1 MNRPENIESQAGT
14 ALTVNGQR
22 IIVDL
27 RPATR
32 LTEALRE
39 GAGIKGVKVGCD
51 AGDCGACTVLLDGA
65 PVCAC
70 MTALA
75 QAEDRAIE
83 TVEGLAA
90 GDTLAPLQQAFL
102 DHGAAQ
108 CGICTPG
115 MLVSGAALLRA
126 NASPTEDE
134 VLDALGGVL
143 CRCTGYRKIVEA
155 VLSLGISTMTP
166 LSTQDDA
173 LTPVAEQDGAVGRS
187 ITRIDGRPKVLG
199 TDLFGDDV
207 APANALVMK
216 VIRSPYHA
224 ATFSIGDT
232 DAFMAA
238 HPDVKAVF
246 TAADIPG
253 VNCFGVIPPFADQPV
268 FAEGKTRF
276 RGEAVAALVG
286 DRSAMSALDLGEF
299 PIAWAQAEPAMTPSA
314 ARAAAPIHDSREG
327 NILVRGYVAR
337 GDVSVMDSAAHMV
350 TDSFVTAFVE
360 HGYIEPEAGFAT
372 IDGDT
377 IVIHACTQAPHMDR
391 EAVAAIL
398 DLPLDQIVIVPT
410 SVGGGFGSKI
420 DVSIQ
425 PLLALAALRL
435 QRPVRITYT
444 RPETMASTTKR
455 HPSEMT
461 VTVGADENGRIIG
474 LNFDGVFDTGAYASW
489 GPTVANR
496 VPVHASGPYLTPNY
510 RAESL
515 AVHTNGPVAGAFRG
529 FGVPQAAIAQETLY
543 DRLADACGIDR
554 LQFRIDNAL
563 QNGDPT
569 VTGQQFETGVGILPC
584 LEALMDDWQRAN
596 KDARAFNTSQADGPL
611 RRGVGLGTCWYGCG
625 NTSLPNPS
633 TIKAGILSN
642 GGIRLHQGA
651 VDIGQGSN
659 TVIAQMFAEALGIS
673 IEAVE
678 LFIGDTS
685 VTPDAGKTSA
695 SRQTFVSG
703 NAALRT
709 GQSLRAKLLRHANVS
724 DDAAIEIE
732 NGLIVLAENGVRH
745 ALDMS
750 ALTADA
756 DGFVLMAEES
766 YDPPTAPLDEN
777 GQGEPYA
784 VYGYGAQL
792 VELQVDVRL
801 GTVKVQN
808 MVAAHDVGRAINP
821 ILVEGQIEG
830 GIAQGLGMAL
840 MEEYVPGV
848 TEDLHN
854 YLIPTIGD
862 MPPVTS
868 IIIEEPDPE
877 GPYGAKGLGEHVLI
891 PTAPA
896 ILNAIRDATGA
907 IVRQTP
913 ATPARVLRAIKEANH
928 D

>member
-1 MNRPENIESQAGT
+1 MNRPEMISAGAGT
-14 ALTVNGQR
+14 TLIVNGQP
-22 IIVDL
+22 ITVDL
-27 RPATR
+27 PPTTR

-39 GAGIKGVKVGCD
+39 GAGVKGVKVGCD
-51 AGDCGACTVLLDGA
+51 AGDCGACTVLLDGEA
-65 PVCAC
+65 VCAC
-70 MTALA
+70 MTALG
-75 QAEDRAIE
+75 QAGGRNIQ
-83 TVEGLAA
+83 TVEGLASD
-90 GDTLAPLQQAFL
+90 GTLSELQQAFL

-115 MLVSGAALLRA
+115 MLVSAAGLLKA
-126 NASPTEDE
+126 NTAPTEDE

-143 CRCTGYRKIVEA
+143 CRCTGYRKIVQA
-155 VLSLGISTMTP
+155 VLSLAPRTP
-166 LSTQDDA
+166 DLSEGG
-173 LTPVAEQDGAVGRS
+173 PVGAPVP
-187 ITRIDGRPKVLG
+187 RIDGRPKVLG
-199 TDLFGDDV
+199 TDRFGDDV
-207 APANALVMK
+207 APADALVMK
-216 VIRSPYHA
+216 VIRSPHNA
-224 ATFSIGDT
+224 ADFTIGDT
-232 DAFMAA
+232 QAFIES
-238 HPDVKAVF
+238 HPGIEAVF

-253 VNCFGVIPPFADQPV
+253 TNCFGVIPPFADQPV
-268 FAEGKTRF
+268 FAVDHARF
-276 RGEAVAALVG
+276 RGEAVAAVVG
-286 DRSAMSALDLGEF
+286 ERRAMAALDLNAF
-299 PIAWAQAEPAMTPSA
+299 PVEWTETQAAMTTTEAKSA
-314 ARAAAPIHDSREG
+314 PVIHDDRAG
-327 NILVRGYVAR
+327 NILVRGYVER
-337 GDVSVMDSAAHMV
+337 GDVSALDGAAHV
-350 TDSFVTAFVE
+350 VSDRFVTSFVE
-360 HGYIEPEAGFAT
+360 HGYIEPEAGFAE
-372 IDGDT
+372 IDGGN
-377 IVIHACTQAPHMDR
+377 IVITACTQAPHMDR

-398 DLPLDQIVIVPT
+398 GLPEEKIVIVPT

-420 DVSIQ
+420 DVSMQ
-425 PLLALAALRL
+425 PMLALAAWRL
-435 QRPVRITYT
+435 GRPVRITYT

-455 HPSEMT
+455 HPAEMT
-461 VTVGADENGRIIG
+461 VAVGADENGRIVG
-474 LNFDGVFDTGAYASW
+474 LDFQGDFDTGAYASW

-510 RAESL
+510 RAHST

-563 QNGDPT
+563 VNGQPT
-569 VTGQQFETGVGILPC
+569 VTGQTFATGVGIRPC
-584 LEALMDDWQRAN
+584 LETLSDDWTRAN
-596 KDARAFNTSQADGPL
+596 AEAAAFNRAQADGPL

-633 TIKAGILSN
+633 TIKAGVLAD
-642 GGIRLHQGA
+642 GTFRLHQGA

-659 TVIAQMFAEALGIS
+659 TVIMQMFAEALGVDMD
-673 IEAVE
+673 AVE

-709 GQSLRAKLLRHANVS
+709 GQALRAKLLRHANVS
-724 DDAAIEIE
+724 DEAVISVEDGRIA
-732 NGLIVLAENGVRH
+732 LTENGVSH
-745 ALDMS
+745 ALDLT
-750 ALTADA
+750 ALSADA

-766 YDPPTAPLDEN
+766 YDPPTAPLDDK

-792 VELQVDVRL
+792 VELQVDTRL
-801 GTVKVQN
+801 GTVKVLN
-808 MVAAHDVGRAINP
+808 IVAAHDVGRAINP
-821 ILVEGQIEG
+821 VLVEGQIEG

-840 MEEYVPGV
+840 MEEYVAGV

-868 IIIEEPDPE
+868 IIIEERDPE

-907 IVRQTP
+907 IVRHTP
-913 ATPARVLRAIKEANH
+913 ATPARVLKAIKEANH